1 MSITVTRLVN
11 IMEHIQALALTL
23 GLIEKG
29 DILELEIGSKYYG
42 RAFKL
47 WLVKPVGFEK
57 GSRWQTPPFGEYLGM
72 TKKETD
78 LSLCGI
84 KDTLN
89 AVSRLYKK
97 N

>member
-1 MSITVTRLVN
+1 MSITTIRLEN
-11 IMEHIQALALTL
+11 ITVYIQALALTL
-23 GLIEKG
+23 GLIEEG
-29 DILELEIGSKYYG
+29 DELQLDIGSKHYG
-42 RAFKL
+42 NAFRL

-72 TKKETD
+72 TKKEAD

-84 KDTLN
+84 KDSLN
-89 AVSRLYKK
+89 AVLRLPK